1 MKGQTMIVADHRV
14 DLANRDDVFVVTTPL
29 EVIATLEQNRR
40 NVSAVVL
47 TGDLATDRE
56 LAAFLIDAYPAL
68 RVVSA
73 NAGEAPDP
81 YLPAFA

>member
-1 MKGQTMIVADHRV
+1 MKAQTMIVADHRV
-14 DLANRDDVFVVTTPL
+14 DTTNRDDVFVVTTPL

-68 RVVSA
+68 RVVSGKE
-73 NAGEAPDP
+73 GEVPDL
-81 YLPAFA
+81 YLPAFS

>member
-1 MKGQTMIVADHRV
+1 MIVADHRV
-14 DLANRDDVFVVTTPL
+14 DLSNRDDVFVVTTPL

-47 TGDLATDRE
+47 TGDMATDRE

-68 RVVSA
+68 RVVSG

-81 YLPAFA
+81 YLPVFA

>member
-1 MKGQTMIVADHRV
+1 MIVADHRV
-14 DLANRDDVFVVTTPL
+14 DTKNRDDVFVVTTPL
-29 EVIATLEQNRR
+29 EVIATLEQNRV

-56 LAAFLIDAYPAL
+56 LAAFLVDAYPAL
-68 RVVSA
+68 RVVS
-73 NAGEAPDP
+73 GTPGQVPDP